1 MVSAVGAAGAAGAAG
16 DAGAPG
22 AAGAAGAAG
31 DWTLATLT
39 PAIRTGRAALDVRRL
54 PRDEF
59 EARVRGLEVLLRAH
73 RLAAAV
79 VVAHAATPAECVYL
93 TNFAPTAR
101 LATVIVVPGHTPVL
115 MAGLGGQREAAFQR
129 GVTWLHELV
138 HRPFSAGAVRAVL
151 ADRGVKG
158 GRIGIVGLDDQ
169 VPLGARDEFVSGMAE
184 YELVGFDRELV
195 ALRRRK
201 SVRELA
207 LLGEIDELLTGTAA
221 RGIAAFH
228 RSGSPAKA
236 AAALEHEAR
245 ERGCRDVRVLL
256 GRPDG
261 SLRPFEHVDA
271 DRDTLF
277 VCYVASE
284 LLGYWRELAFTYPWS
299 ALPSAADLRPVVAA
313 AVAALRPGPLPLAPA
328 RARVDM
334 RIDVRIDVRGAGVE
348 LVDLPDASSG
358 WDALEPGDPVTVVA
372 GATSGGRLLLHSES
386 CVVGEHGPFG
396 ARTVA
401 PTPPVSDPA
410 PPR

>member
-1 MVSAVGAAGAAGAAG
+1 MSAAGAAGE
-16 DAGAPG
+16 
-22 AAGAAGAAG
+22 AG

-39 PAIRTGRAALDVRRL
+39 PAIRTGRAAFDARRL

-59 EARVRGLEVLLRAH
+59 EARMRALDESIRAH
-73 RLAAAV
+73 HLAAAV
-79 VVAHAATPAECVYL
+79 VVAHAATPAACVYL

-101 LATVIVVPGHTPVL
+101 LATVVVVPDHAPVL

-129 GVTWLHELV
+129 SVTWLHELA

-151 ADRGVKG
+151 ADRGVTG

-184 YELVGFDRELV
+184 YELVGFDRELTT
-195 ALRRRK
+195 LRRHK
-201 SVRELA
+201 SVRELN

-236 AAALEHEAR
+236 ALALEHEAR

-271 DRDTLF
+271 DRDALF
-277 VCYVASE
+277 VCYMAAE

-299 ALPSAADLRPVVAA
+299 SLPPAADLRPVVAA
-313 AVAALRPGPLPLAPA
+313 AVAALRPGPLPLPL
-328 RARVDM
+328 RGLPSGEVRV
-334 RIDVRIDVRGAGVE
+334 DVRGAGVE
-348 LVDLPDASSG
+348 LVDLPDTSSG

-372 GATSGGRLLLHSES
+372 GATSSGRLLLHSES
-386 CVVGEHGPFG
+386 CVVGEHGPLG
-396 ARTVA
+396 ARSVA
-401 PTPPVSDPA
+401 VTSPA
-410 PPR
+410 PDAAPLR